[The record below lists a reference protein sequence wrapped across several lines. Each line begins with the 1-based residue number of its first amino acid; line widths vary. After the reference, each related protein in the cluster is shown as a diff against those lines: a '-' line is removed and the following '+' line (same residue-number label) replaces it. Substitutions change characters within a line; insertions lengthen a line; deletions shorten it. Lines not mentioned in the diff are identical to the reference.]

1 MLLPNQKDVQNVG
14 NYGKIYFPSRVNHPE
29 KQKIITDSSNVNVRY
44 LSIDELQ
51 SKLEMA
57 QKNPTES
64 VRRLSYL
71 SMKASKISN
80 REGIQVSKDH
90 DIELKEIID
99 NNDNPFNE
107 ETSMSLLWQQ
117 QKQQAKGK
125 SKGRRK
131 HPLMIQWC
139 LSIYHTYTAACKHIS
154 TINVW
159 YFHM

>member
-1 MLLPNQKDVQNVG
+1 M
-14 NYGKIYFPSRVNHPE
+14 
-29 KQKIITDSSNVNVRY
+29 RY

-107 ETSMSLLWQQ
+107 ETSMSLLW
-117 QKQQAKGK
+117 
-125 SKGRRK
+125 
-131 HPLMIQWC
+131 
-139 LSIYHTYTAACKHIS
+139 
-154 TINVW
+154 
-159 YFHM
+159 